1 MDFIIELVIELLL
14 EGSIEVSLNKKV
26 SKWIRYLLILFIV
39 TIFMGIILLMFYLGF
54 SLLNKNVLVAILML
68 IISAFMLI
76 STIVKF
82 KKLYIE
88 KKK

>member
-26 SKWIRYLLILFIV
+26 SKWIRYPLILFIV